1 LVLIARFK
9 RKKMKAQTAQHNTET
24 KKYILPL
31 LISIVITLFLFYID
45 EGFYNFKWMLNVGN
59 WIAFLVYVAAIYIA
73 QLLLILPL
81 FRFFPNFMLTATKFI
96 LIIFTLLHL
105 VFIFSH

>member
-1 LVLIARFK
+1 MVLITRFK

-45 EGFYNFKWMLNVGN
+45 EGFYDFRWMLNIGN
-59 WIAFLVYVAAIYIA
+59 WIAFLVYVAVIYAA
-73 QLLLILPL
+73 QLILTLPV
-81 FRFFPNFMLTATKFI
+81 FKVAPNFLITVTRFI
-96 LIIFTLLHL
+96 LIILGILFLWF
-105 VFIFSH
+105 VIFK